1 MMSRKCQLTSKSAIT
16 EKLLPQEKKI
26 INAMLDLLVYYLNFR
41 RFINSLLAE
50 TNRSQGITILF

>member
-41 RFINSLLAE
+41 RFINSFLAE